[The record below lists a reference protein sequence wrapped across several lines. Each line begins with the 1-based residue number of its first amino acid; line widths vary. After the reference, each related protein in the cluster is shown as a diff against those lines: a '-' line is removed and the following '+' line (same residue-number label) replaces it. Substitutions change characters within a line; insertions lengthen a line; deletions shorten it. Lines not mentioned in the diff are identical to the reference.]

1 MEQYLELI
9 RKKKEYVQKL
19 IQEYHQLSEVLK
31 LEDKKKSDS
40 DYKIAMLYV
49 RLNQYQYINQENSI
63 VTYSA
68 LISILLFVFSVFG
81 LYTVVQ
87 MGFNVFFAFLSFFIF
102 NFVQG
107 TISLLAFKI
116 TKKYFKDKRKKN
128 ENNIQAILD
137 ELNQLRKIKFIQDK
151 EYNDLYQKL
160 QKIKENIYKE
170 EQDIDFISRKII
182 DVLLNAEIKP
192 MITVEDLDFL
202 IEQEINKSEQTLID
216 TDLKRKLK

>member
-68 LISILLFVFSVFG
+68 LISILLFVFFH
-81 LYTVVQ
+81 
-87 MGFNVFFAFLSFFIF
+87 
-102 NFVQG
+102 
-107 TISLLAFKI
+107 K
-116 TKKYFKDKRKKN
+116 
-128 ENNIQAILD
+128 
-137 ELNQLRKIKFIQDK
+137 
-151 EYNDLYQKL
+151 
-160 QKIKENIYKE
+160 
-170 EQDIDFISRKII
+170 
-182 DVLLNAEIKP
+182 
-192 MITVEDLDFL
+192 
-202 IEQEINKSEQTLID
+202 
-216 TDLKRKLK
+216 